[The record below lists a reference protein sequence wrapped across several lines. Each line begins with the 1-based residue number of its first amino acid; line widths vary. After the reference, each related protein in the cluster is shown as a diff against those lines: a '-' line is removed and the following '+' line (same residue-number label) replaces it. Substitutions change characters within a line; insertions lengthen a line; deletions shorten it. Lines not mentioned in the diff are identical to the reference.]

1 MNSVDESIRA
11 RLQTQLTALSRLVEG
26 VPEEQITRRSPG
38 NKWSAAE
45 NIAHLAHYQ
54 DVFID
59 QRLRRIVAE
68 DRPRFG
74 RYRAEDDPTWPAFAA
89 QPYSKTLERL
99 RTRRADLN
107 TLVGTLSSDALS
119 RTGFHPLLGDATV
132 VLWLEFFL
140 LHEAHHLYVVLR
152 RLHGSD

>member
-1 MNSVDESIRA
+1 MNRLDESIRC
-11 RLQTQLTALSRLVEG
+11 RLQTQLTALSRLVES
-26 VPEEQITRRSPG
+26 VPAEMITRRSPA

-54 DVFID
+54 GVFID
-59 QRLRRIVAE
+59 DRLRRMLTE

-74 RYRAEDDPTWPAFAA
+74 RYRAEDDPAWPAAA
-89 QPYSKTLERL
+89 ALPYAETVERL
-99 RTRRADLN
+99 MARRAELN
-107 TLVGTLSSDALS
+107 SLIGTLSSDALA

-140 LHEAHHLYVVLR
+140 LHEAHHLYVILR

>member
-1 MNSVDESIRA
+1 MNSVDESIRC

-26 VPEEQITRRSPG
+26 VPAEQIARRSPG

-59 QRLRRIVAE
+59 GRLRRMLAE

-74 RYRAEDDPTWPAFAA
+74 RYRAEDDPTWPASAA
-89 QPYSKTLERL
+89 QSYEATLERL
-99 RTRRADLN
+99 TRRRAELN
-107 TLVGTLSSDALS
+107 ALVESLSSDALA
-119 RTGFHPLLGDATV
+119 RTGVHPLLGDASV
-132 VLWLEFFL
+132 MLWLEFFL
-140 LHEAHHLYVVLR
+140 LHEAHHLYVILR